1 MGRVRRVTEP
11 KLDRESLLIEFAPL
25 IKDSVK
31 HIRAHSEIP
40 LDREDLI
47 AAALTGLFEA
57 INNFD
62 PKRGDSFRRF
72 AETRIRQALLSEIK
86 PQADFYKHIFLQP
99 VGAAEAL
106 HHMPD
111 VTHGFDWKGHKLK
124 LTYH

>member
-1 MGRVRRVTEP
+1 MGRLRRAADT

-40 LDREDLI
+40 LDKDDLI

-57 INNFD
+57 FNTFN
-62 PKRGDSFRRF
+62 PKRGNSFHRF
-72 AETRIRQALLSEIK
+72 AESSIRHALMLEIK
-86 PQADFYKHIFLQP
+86 PQAEFYKHIFPQP
-99 VGAAEAL
+99 VGAAQAL

-111 VTHGFDWKGHKLK
+111 LTHGYDRNGHKFK
-124 LTYH
+124 TDYH